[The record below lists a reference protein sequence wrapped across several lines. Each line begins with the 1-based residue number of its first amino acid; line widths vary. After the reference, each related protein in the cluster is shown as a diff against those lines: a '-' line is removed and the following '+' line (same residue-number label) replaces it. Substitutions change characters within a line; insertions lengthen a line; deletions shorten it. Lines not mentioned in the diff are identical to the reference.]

1 MRECER
7 DAYPSFKDRGSLRSI
22 VSLHG
27 HVPLTEINSAWV
39 DARIQ
44 QLKRIGKIA
53 LATIQEEVCTLVR
66 RTYEGM
72 RKGLHDHVGSCS
84 GQAVASDFFFPFGG
98 WESLSVLD
106 ARSGFLSKL
115 SVEIFEQAGAQGQ
128 DGTGC
133 STGSLLLA
141 ISFSIVEM

>member
-1 MRECER
+1 MIMSDHALDRR
-7 DAYPSFKDRGSLRSI
+7 WLQIFSFL
-22 VSLHG
+22 
-27 HVPLTEINSAWV
+27 
-39 DARIQ
+39 
-44 QLKRIGKIA
+44 
-53 LATIQEEVCTLVR
+53 
-66 RTYEGM
+66 
-72 RKGLHDHVGSCS
+72 
-84 GQAVASDFFFPFGG
+84 FGG